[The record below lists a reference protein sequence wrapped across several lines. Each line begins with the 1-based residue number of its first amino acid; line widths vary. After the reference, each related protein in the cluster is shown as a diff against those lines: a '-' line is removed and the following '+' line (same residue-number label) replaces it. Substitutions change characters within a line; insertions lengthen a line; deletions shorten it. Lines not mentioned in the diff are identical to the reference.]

1 MSNHSGDGSSGGGDR
16 TIIKPRPGAGR
27 APGAAG
33 AAPPTPPVAATAPPV
48 GPPAAAPPPPGRAST
63 PFAVEAGA
71 PGRLEFSATGLDP
84 LVAAAGPLLLLAGR
98 LRQTTDAAD
107 TAGLRRQLVADV
119 RQFEERARAAG
130 VAAEQ
135 VAAARYALCATLDE
149 AIQSTPWGA
158 RGEWASQ
165 PLLSI
170 FHRET
175 WGGEKFFQ
183 LVERT
188 KSDPRQYA
196 GLLEVLYGCLSLGF
210 AGKFAL
216 QPQGELQ
223 RDNLQH
229 EVFERLRGLRGGPPG
244 PLSAHWEGEYDKRN
258 PVLRYVPLWVVA
270 AAGLALLTGTYLFF
284 RFQLSRTADPTYAT
298 LAGVGVRDFVAEAP
312 PAPLLPP
319 PATLKQLLAD
329 LEAQGLVEVGEE
341 GARSTVTLAGS
352 DLFAPGS
359 ARINSR
365 FEPVLD
371 RIGQALDELPGPV
384 LVVGHSDSQPIRSF
398 RYQNNFELSADRAL
412 SVVNRLGARLSTPG
426 RLQWNGV
433 GSTQPRAVPD
443 DTPENRARNR
453 RVEIVHVLS
462 GDATP

>member
-1 MSNHSGDGSSGGGDR
+1 MSNHTGDGPPGAGDR

-27 APGAAG
+27 AAVGTGPAM
-33 AAPPTPPVAATAPPV
+33 APPDVPPPPQ
-48 GPPAAAPPPPGRAST
+48 AAAPPPPARAAEA
-63 PFAVEAGA
+63 PAVGGG
-71 PGRLEFSATGLDP
+71 GRLEFSATGLDP

-98 LRQTTDAAD
+98 LRHATDAAD
-107 TAGLRRQLVADV
+107 TAGLRRQLVAEV
-119 RQFEERARAAG
+119 RQFEEVARAKG

-183 LVERT
+183 LIERT

-196 GLLEVLYGCLSLGF
+196 GLLEVLYACLSLGF

-223 RDNLQH
+223 RDNLRH
-229 EVFERLRGLRGGPPG
+229 EVFERLRGLRASPSGS
-244 PLSAHWEGEYDKRN
+244 LSVHWEGEHDRRN
-258 PVLRYVPLWVVA
+258 PVLRYVPLWVVGA
-270 AAGLALLTGTYLFF
+270 VGLALLAGLYLFF
-284 RFQLSRTADPTYAT
+284 RFQLSQAAEPTLAV
-298 LAGVGVRDFVAEAP
+298 LAGVGVQEFAAETAP
-312 PAPLLPP
+312 PPVSSRV
-319 PATLKQLLAD
+319 TLKQLLAD
-329 LEAQGLVEVGEE
+329 LEGQGLVEVTEAG
-341 GARSTVTLAGS
+341 GRSTVTLAGS

-359 ARINSR
+359 ARINQR
-365 FEPVLD
+365 FEPVID
-371 RIGQALDELPGPV
+371 RIGDALEELPGPV

-398 RYQNNFELSADRAL
+398 KYQNNFELSADRAL
-412 SVVNRLGARLSTPG
+412 AVVGRLEGRISTPG

-433 GSTQPRAVPD
+433 GSTQPRAVPE
-443 DTPENRARNR
+443 DTADNRALNR
-453 RVEIVHVLS
+453 RVEVVHMLS
-462 GDATP
+462 GDKAP

>member
-1 MSNHSGDGSSGGGDR
+1 MSNHSGDGSSGSGDR

-27 APGAAG
+27 AAPGAG
-33 AAPPTPPVAATAPPV
+33 PVSPPVAA
-48 GPPAAAPPPPGRAST
+48 PPAQPPIAPPPAGGMAPPPGAEVGGAS
-63 PFAVEAGA
+63 
-71 PGRLEFSATGLDP
+71 RLEFSATGLDP

-98 LRQTTDAAD
+98 LRHAADAAD
-107 TAGLRRQLVADV
+107 TAALRRQLVAEV
-119 RQFEERARAAG
+119 RQFEERARTTG

-135 VAAARYALCATLDE
+135 IAAARYALCATLDE
-149 AIQSTPWGA
+149 AILSTPWGA
-158 RGEWASQ
+158 RGEWATQ

-183 LVERT
+183 LIERT
-188 KSDPRQYA
+188 RSDSRQYA
-196 GLLEVLYGCLSLGF
+196 GLLEVLYSCLSLGF

-223 RDNLQH
+223 RDNLRH
-229 EVFERLRGLRGGPPG
+229 EVFERLRGLRSGAAG
-244 PLSAHWEGEYDKRN
+244 PLSVHWEGEHDKRN
-258 PVLRYVPLWVVA
+258 PLLRYVPMWVVA
-270 AAGLALLTGTYLFF
+270 AVGLALLTAVYLFF
-284 RFQLSRTADPTYAT
+284 RFQLGQAAEPT
-298 LAGVGVRDFVAEAP
+298 LAALSKVGIEDFVAETAP
-312 PAPLLPP
+312 PLVPP
-319 PATLKQLLAD
+319 PVTLKQLLAD
-329 LEAQGLVEVGEE
+329 LEGQGLLEVAEAG
-341 GARSTVTLAGS
+341 GRSTVTLAGG

-359 ARINSR
+359 ARINQR
-365 FEPVLD
+365 FDPVLD

-412 SVVNRLGARLSTPG
+412 AVVNRLQTQIVTPG

-433 GSTQPRAVPD
+433 GSTQPRAVPE
-443 DTPENRARNR
+443 DTAENRALNR

-462 GDATP
+462 GDARS